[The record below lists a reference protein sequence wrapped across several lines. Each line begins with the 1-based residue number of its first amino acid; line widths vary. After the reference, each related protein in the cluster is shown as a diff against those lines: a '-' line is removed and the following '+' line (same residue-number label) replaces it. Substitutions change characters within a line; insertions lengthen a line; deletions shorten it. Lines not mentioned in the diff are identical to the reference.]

1 MFDYLMSYFKP
12 VERKKNG
19 KIIVI
24 IRGLRFQ
31 ADTGADIISQIKKK
45 IDFYRQE
52 MSNDLKNV
60 SYSLPGGN
68 LHGKWNL
75 NLVIFKNDI
84 QNLNGFEDYLL
95 KKAMINNQ
103 YHYNDCTLLEKRKNI
118 CKSRFEKY

>member
-1 MFDYLMSYFKP
+1 VFDYLMSYFKP

-31 ADTGADIISQIKKK
+31 ADNGADIISQIKKK

>member
-31 ADTGADIISQIKKK
+31 ADNGADIISQIKKK

-68 LHGKWNL
+68 LHGKWNP
-75 NLVIFKNDI
+75 NLLIFKNDI

>member
-31 ADTGADIISQIKKK
+31 ADNGADIISQIKKK